1 MRLVTAASLPA
12 SSARRVL
19 RALDMTPAPAKD
31 ENPLGRTSTRDS
43 VAAPVMCLL
52 EVELARV
59 CDTRLAMYDPPLS
72 ITYGAMTSP
81 PPSPPLNAAA
91 AAAAAEAAAA
101 AAAVVSTDA
110 VSVSVTA
117 AVGGASSEALLCMFG
132 APSFPDIG
140 AVAAFADMG
149 RTTLRIQRDCRGAGA
164 YGQADIARH
173 VIRCH

>member
-91 AAAAAEAAAA
+91 AA
-101 AAAVVSTDA
+101 VVSTDA